1 MEDFNFYSPTK
12 IYFGR
17 GKEKNV
23 GEYIKEFGFKKIL
36 LHYGKQSIFKSGL
49 YDKVISSLK
58 SNNIDYVELGG
69 VEANPDVSL
78 VREGIE
84 ICKKESVDFILAIGG
99 GSVIDSAKLISLAR
113 FYQGDP
119 LEVIMN
125 QIEPSKTLKVGC
137 ILTIAA
143 AGSELSASSVISDR
157 TIKFKRGFL
166 TDLNRPVFVIE
177 NPELTYSL
185 PAYQVGCGIV
195 DIISHTLERY
205 FNKSSE
211 HEFSDYIAEGLLKS
225 IIDASEIILKDF
237 YNYDARGTLMIGSS
251 FSHNNVTNVGKKNL
265 LPIHQLEHEVSAL
278 KPEVAHGAGLAVL
291 IPGWME
297 VCYKYDKDK
306 FIKFAKNVM
315 MINSQENDELL
326 IIEGINKLRDL
337 FNRLGMPSKLREFNI
352 NNDDIEYM
360 VNHLTNDGT
369 KVFPSNIPL
378 TKELALEIFNKCL

>member
-17 GKEKNV
+17 GKENNV

-237 YNYDARGTLMIGSS
+237 YNYDARGTLMI
-251 FSHNNVTNVGKKNL
+251 V
-265 LPIHQLEHEVSAL
+265 
-278 KPEVAHGAGLAVL
+278 
-291 IPGWME
+291 
-297 VCYKYDKDK
+297 
-306 FIKFAKNVM
+306 
-315 MINSQENDELL
+315 
-326 IIEGINKLRDL
+326 
-337 FNRLGMPSKLREFNI
+337 
-352 NNDDIEYM
+352 
-360 VNHLTNDGT
+360 
-369 KVFPSNIPL
+369 
-378 TKELALEIFNKCL
+378 